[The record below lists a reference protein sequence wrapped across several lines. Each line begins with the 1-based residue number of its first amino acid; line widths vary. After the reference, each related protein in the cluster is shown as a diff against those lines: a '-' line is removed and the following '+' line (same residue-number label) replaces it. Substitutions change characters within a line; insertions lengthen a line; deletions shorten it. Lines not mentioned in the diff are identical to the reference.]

1 MRVCGQNIIW
11 HGVGNLFLSDIIL
24 LVIFHWMNQWFS
36 EVLQGLLNSCS
47 LSNRE
52 FFWSDF
58 TPGWQILEASPK
70 WKHIRSSSRA
80 FLAKRAAGFSLSL
93 LPNNIDRML
102 SSISSG
108 NKYSLI
114 SPQTHD
120 AFFHFLCPLHKMEK
134 WRWEAVVAPSLKK
147 KYVQD
152 HHSSFW
158 ELLAH
163 LRH

>member
-1 MRVCGQNIIW
+1 MVLGTYSCQILSSLWFFTGWID
-11 HGVGNLFLSDIIL
+11 GFLKFLRASWTHAHW
-24 LVIFHWMNQWFS
+24 VIES
-36 EVLQGLLNSCS
+36 
-47 LSNRE
+47 
-52 FFWSDF
+52 FWSDF
-58 TPGWQILEASPK
+58 TPGWQILEASPM

-93 LPNNIDRML
+93 LPNNTDRLL

-134 WRWEAVVAPSLKK
+134 WRWEAVAAPSLKK